1 MARWDLIFIVAAAIC
16 FILAALKVQARFDL
30 TAAGLALLTIGLA
43 FPRV

>member
-1 MARWDLIFIVAAAIC
+1 MARWDLIFIVAA
-16 FILAALKVQARFDL
+16 FILFVLDALRVQARFNL

>member
-1 MARWDLIFIVAAAIC
+1 MKWDLIFIVAAFVC
-16 FILAALKVQARFDL
+16 FLLDTFRVQTRFNL